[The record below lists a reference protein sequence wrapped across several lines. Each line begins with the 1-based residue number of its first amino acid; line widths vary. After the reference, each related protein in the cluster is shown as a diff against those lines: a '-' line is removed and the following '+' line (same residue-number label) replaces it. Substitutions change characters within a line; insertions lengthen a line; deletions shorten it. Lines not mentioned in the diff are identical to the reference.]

1 MPLALSF
8 FVDREKLQNYNKS
21 EVYVMTEAQK
31 LELFYQQKKTLDT
44 FLQNGAITQA
54 QYNKSYGDLVVKMNI
69 PAEALKGEENR

>member
-1 MPLALSF
+1 
-8 FVDREKLQNYNKS
+8 
-21 EVYVMTEAQK
+21 MTEAQK
-31 LELFYQQKKTLDT
+31 LELFCQQKKTLDT